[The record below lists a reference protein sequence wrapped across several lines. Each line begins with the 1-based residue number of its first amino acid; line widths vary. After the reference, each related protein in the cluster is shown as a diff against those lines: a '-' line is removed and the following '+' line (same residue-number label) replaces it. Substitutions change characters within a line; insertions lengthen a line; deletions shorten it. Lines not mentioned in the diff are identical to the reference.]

1 LDKANPSWHRIIE
14 KEYDLK
20 WGAGKAYRER
30 VEMVFDNPGN
40 LYRILATCPGR
51 GTLPISDEDFSK
63 ALAGAKLVDTPFENV
78 NRVAFSS
85 AYNLDPNFQ
94 WATQTRTHYSDGG
107 EDIVRPKAPLA
118 QLTDSIP
125 GALDMVY
132 LNDVG
137 NTPDFGGA
145 SIASRLADVLA
156 LLEAHDKL
164 SVVEKAGVNPE
175 SQEALTASRNQL
187 NQVTARYAT
196 HMRDSV
202 STFRS
207 LQKDHSDQVLTND
220 RDIEGRL
227 SQNEGSK
234 LLPEVENLLDG
245 IDPLDEMEQAPRAV
259 SISARNS
266 GDSRTQ
272 GIQSR

>member
-20 WGAGKAYRER
+20 WGSGKAYRER

-63 ALAGAKLVDTPFENV
+63 ALAGTKLVDTPFENV

-132 LNDVG
+132 L
-137 NTPDFGGA
+137 
-145 SIASRLADVLA
+145 
-156 LLEAHDKL
+156 EAHDKL

-207 LQKDHSDQVLTND
+207 LQKDHSEQLLAND

-234 LLPEVENLLDG
+234 LLPAVESLLDG
-245 IDPLDEMEQAPRAV
+245 IDPLEELEPESRNV
-259 SISARNS
+259 SIGSHGPSKAA
-266 GDSRTQ
+266 SRETFT
-272 GIQSR
+272 R